1 MPIILEIVFRWFFF
15 VCVWGGGHQAH
26 LEPELQL
33 LEVDDN
39 GIGRDDDDVAP
50 SSTKFQTALA
60 RFLDKLKRYHKK
72 GKSSEY
78 NFQDDGNISLA
89 PAVHV

>member
-1 MPIILEIVFRWFFF
+1 MLFFC
-15 VCVWGGGHQAH
+15 VCVGGGHQAH